1 VRAVI
6 LNGSH
11 HGDHASAVL
20 HGVVGGELSEQGWE
34 VEPFVLRD
42 LDIAYC
48 VGCFG
53 CWERTPGQCVV
64 DDAARD
70 VARAMIRSDLVV
82 YLTPV
87 IFGGYSSQLKKAV
100 DRMNCLLQPFFT
112 TVRGETHH
120 RARYDRYPRLLGLGV
135 LRRQD
140 AEAERLF
147 TALVARNAANLHA
160 PVHAGGVVRG
170 DDTSGAMRDVVR
182 HLLSAVTEGA

>member
-11 HGDHASAVL
+11 HGDQASAVL
-20 HGVVGGELSEQGWE
+20 HGVIAGELAERGWE

-42 LDIAYC
+42 LGIAWC

-70 VARAMIRSDLVV
+70 VAAAMIRSDLVV

-87 IFGGYSSQLKKAV
+87 TFGGYSSHLKKAV
-100 DRMNCLLQPFFT
+100 DRNNCLLEPFFT

-120 RARYDRYPRLLGLGV
+120 VARYSRYPRLLGLGV
-135 LRRQD
+135 LTRPD

-147 TALVARNAANLHA
+147 TTLVARNALNLHA
-160 PVHAGGVVRG
+160 PLHGAGVVRCG
-170 DDTSGAMRDVVR
+170 DSSGAMRDVVR
-182 HLLSAVTEGA
+182 HLLSALAECA